1 MRNGLETVSYT
12 HLDVYKRQI
21 NKLGAGTVDTDFGAV
36 RAGATDR
43 RRRQDGQGGQKDD

>member
-1 MRNGLETVSYT
+1 MTRGLIVPAFAPD
-12 HLDVYKRQI
+12 LNAI